1 MKQVLLQRRK
11 LRPVEIIE
19 LFRSAQQVRKAG
31 CGWAVIL
38 TCFLYH
44 GAETPRGVTA
54 LSHLDRGQPARDIM
68 KKRQLMLE
76 MFMDYLL
83 VIKGKAM
90 GNQDTDSE
98 AAKDTNHQW
107 LSFTASFF
115 LLGQFASTS
124 PWFLTEH
131 LSPPQ
136 PCLCSETHYYK
147 QSVRLW
153 WTWLPSVSK
162 GLRKKQK
169 ILSKAATWESMVRT
183 FFFFFWNILDMQR
196 QKGSLHLAELF
207 CRQNQGATVRG
218 SDPMCG
224 HSALLCSVATAHALN
239 RGQTSHNACDT
250 LLWRLWE
257 WRNKVW
263 VNQFSSQSLIRG
275 AAQNTHPEGSGIT
288 CRLRHSSITVL

>member
-1 MKQVLLQRRK
+1 MNLAALCEQGA
-11 LRPVEIIE
+11 
-19 LFRSAQQVRKAG
+19 AQEAKNSFQG
-31 CGWAVIL
+31 SNL
-38 TCFLYH
+38 
-44 GAETPRGVTA
+44 GVNGEN
-54 LSHLDRGQPARDIM
+54 L
-68 KKRQLMLE
+68 
-76 MFMDYLL
+76 
-83 VIKGKAM
+83 
-90 GNQDTDSE
+90 
-98 AAKDTNHQW
+98 
-107 LSFTASFF
+107 
-115 LLGQFASTS
+115 
-124 PWFLTEH
+124 
-131 LSPPQ
+131 
-136 PCLCSETHYYK
+136 
-147 QSVRLW
+147 
-153 WTWLPSVSK
+153 
-162 GLRKKQK
+162 
-169 ILSKAATWESMVRT
+169 
-183 FFFFFWNILDMQR
+183 FFFFWNILDMQR